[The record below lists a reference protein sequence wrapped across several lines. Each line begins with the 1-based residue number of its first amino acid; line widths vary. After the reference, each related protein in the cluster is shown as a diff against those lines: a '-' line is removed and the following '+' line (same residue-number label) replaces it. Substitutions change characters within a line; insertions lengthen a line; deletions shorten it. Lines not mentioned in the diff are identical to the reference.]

1 MRKDIEIPVVK
12 DVHMAIV
19 SKYNEEFKVDDWYA
33 YVINKSD
40 LDLETVLI
48 VSKGFNEELNKE
60 TSMMRHKIERLPAG
74 SAVKVELIQEEL
86 LEKMDNLFNLTYF
99 AKDRLYD
106 KQFEFKRGTVNF
118 ETIEN
123 IPEIGLKGLIQ

>member
-19 SKYNEEFKVDDWYA
+19 SQFNEEFKVDDWYA

-40 LDLETVLI
+40 LDLETVLV
-48 VSKGFNEELNKE
+48 VSKGFNEEQNKE
-60 TSMMRHKIERLPAG
+60 TSLMRHKIENLPAG
-74 SAVKVELIQEEL
+74 SAAKVELIQEEL
-86 LEKMDNLFNLTYF
+86 LEKMDNVFNLTYF

-118 ETIEN
+118 ETITE

>member
-1 MRKDIEIPVVK
+1 MRKDIKIPVVK

-19 SKYNEEFKVDDWYA
+19 SQFNEEFKVDDWYA

-40 LDLETVLI
+40 MDLETVLI
-48 VSKGFNEELNKE
+48 VSKGFNEEQNKE
-60 TSMMRHKIERLPAG
+60 TSLMRHKIEKLPAG
-74 SAVKVELIQEEL
+74 SAAKVELIQEEL
-86 LEKMDNLFNLTYF
+86 LEKMDNVFNLTYF

-118 ETIEN
+118 ETITE